1 MNTPQKPSSL
11 PDGQDLQGTAVSE
24 LNVKVNF
31 LMHIDER
38 VAPRKL
44 QVSCPVG
51 ATVQALIDILSG
63 TYGEGLRNVL
73 HQRNLM
79 AIVNGISKGRNFRN
93 VVLGAAGEKDIE
105 IVFMLFM
112 DHGG

>member
-1 MNTPQKPSSL
+1 MNIPQKPSSL
-11 PDGQDLQGTAVSE
+11 PDGQDFQGAAVSE

-31 LMHIDER
+31 LMYIDER

-44 QVSCPVG
+44 QVSCPSG
-51 ATVQALIDILSG
+51 STIQDLIDRLSA
-63 TYGEGLRNVL
+63 TYGDNLRNVL

-79 AIVNGISKGRNFRN
+79 AIVNGVSKGRNFRN
-93 VVLGAAGEKDIE
+93 VVIGASGEKDIE
-105 IVFMLFM
+105 VGFIIFM